1 MKINVNKYIQTA
13 KENKITPF
21 QLTYSYS
28 KETTVTVFNDK
39 VEEQTIG
46 NSYQL
51 NATGIVNGKLG
62 LYSTDKIDSTTPS
75 VVVKNIIDSAKL
87 GKEEKK
93 ENFFAGG
100 KKYKKAKIYSPDF
113 VDASLIELQTL
124 ALNLSKKAK
133 NTNPKIEKVE
143 VSLTKEESEDQMYND
158 LGLKAKEK
166 ERYYSLYISVVC
178 TSDNDTQT
186 GFDYTHSFSS
196 LEEIKEKA
204 DEIISAAI
212 KQGVD
217 FINSIPIKS
226 GKYKGVLSPKVTA
239 SLLGF
244 YLYGL
249 NAKSCQKHISP
260 FEGKLNQQICSKV
273 ITIKH
278 TPHIESTSATSFDSE
293 GYPTSDFM
301 IIKKG
306 VLLNYFHSLET
317 SRIDSVEPNG
327 CGSGLGEASF
337 QVASLLPSKKSE
349 DELFSKVKKGIYITE
364 VNGLNAGID
373 KQTFNFSLPCK
384 GYEIVDGKIGKAT
397 SMIICSGN
405 LKDLFNDVIAVG
417 NNTKNLSS
425 VITPSLLVKKIA
437 ISGN

>member
-1 MKINVNKYIQTA
+1 MKINVNKYIQIA

-21 QLTYSYS
+21 QLSYSYT
-28 KETTVTVFNDK
+28 KETTVTVFNES

-51 NATGIVNGKLG
+51 LAKGIVNGKLG
-62 LYSTDKIDSTTPS
+62 LYSTDKIDSSTPK
-75 VVVKNIIDSAKL
+75 VVVENILESSKF

-100 KKYKKAKIYSPDF
+100 KKYKKAKIYSPNF
-113 VDASLIELQTL
+113 VDASLSELQKV
-124 ALNLSKKAK
+124 ALEISKKVK
-133 NTNPKIEKVE
+133 NANPKVEKVE
-143 VSLTKEESEDQMYND
+143 VTLTKVESEDQMYND

-166 ERYYSLYISVVC
+166 ERYYSLYVSVIC
-178 TSDNDTQT
+178 SSDNDTQT
-186 GFDYTHSFSS
+186 GFDSAHSFTS
-196 LEEIKEKA
+196 LDEIKEKA
-204 DEIISAAI
+204 DEVISSAI

-217 FINSIPIKS
+217 FINSKPIKS
-226 GKYKGVLSPKVTA
+226 VKYKGVLSPKVVA

-244 YLYGL
+244 YLSGL

-260 FEGKLNQQICSKV
+260 FEGKLNQQICSKAL
-273 ITIKH
+273 TIKH

-293 GYPTSDFM
+293 GYPTSDFI

-306 VLLNYFHSLET
+306 ILLNYFHSLET
-317 SRIDSVEPNG
+317 ARNESVEPNG
-327 CGSGLGEASF
+327 CGAGLGEAIG
-337 QVASLLPSKKSE
+337 QVASLMPSKKSE
-349 DELFSKVKKGIYITE
+349 DELFSKVKKGIYITN
-364 VNGLNAGID
+364 VKGLNAGID
-373 KQTFNFSLPCK
+373 KQTLNFSLPCE
-384 GYEIVDGKIGKAT
+384 GYEIIDGKVSKAT

-405 LKDLFNDVIAVG
+405 LKDLFSDVIAVS

-425 VITPSLLVKKIA
+425 IITPSLLVKKIT